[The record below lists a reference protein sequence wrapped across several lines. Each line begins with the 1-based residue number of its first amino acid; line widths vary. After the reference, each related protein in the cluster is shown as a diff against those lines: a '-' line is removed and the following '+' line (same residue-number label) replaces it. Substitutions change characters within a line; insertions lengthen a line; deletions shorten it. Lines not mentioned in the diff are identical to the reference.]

1 MIKKLM
7 AIICIVTMLLSST
20 VFAYTRDVPSKESS
34 EEETPAQEYRQ
45 QQAPQQPYQYEE
57 SGGSGVETMGYV
69 FIAMGGA
76 AAITG
81 STLAIATDKRLAGA
95 IVGGAGAAL
104 GLAGSLMIMLGSS
117 HHSYY
122 GVSPTIDPLHQ
133 TYGLT
138 LAANF

>member
-7 AIICIVTMLLSST
+7 AIICLLTMLLSST
-20 VFAYTRDVPSKESS
+20 AFAYKRDVPSNEPS
-34 EEETPAQEYRQ
+34 EEEAPAQEYRQ

-57 SGGSGVETMGYV
+57 SGGRGVETMGYV
-69 FIAMGGA
+69 FVALGGV

-81 STLAIATDKRLAGA
+81 STLIAATDKNLAGA
-95 IVGGAGAAL
+95 IVAGTGAAL
-104 GLAGSLMIMLGSS
+104 GLTGSLMIMLGAG

-122 GVSPTIDPLHQ
+122 GVSPTIDPSHN
-133 TYGLT
+133 TYGLA